1 MLFKSIKK
9 TKLATIVVSVVT
21 AISLINVAPVDSVV
35 QVAYAE
41 NKYDGGIGQLGITG
55 SDEDGWQLTGQS
67 DSTKGAIES
76 AIAFIK
82 WISLVGTLLLL
93 GVFIINLLKLGASGT
108 NVQARAAAQQGLVWS
123 GISAAVLSIAST
135 VFFFLSNTLT
145 KAAKGE

>member
-21 AISLINVAPVDSVV
+21 AISLINVAPIDSVA
-35 QVAYAE
+35 QVAYADSSF
-41 NKYDGGIGQLGITG
+41 DGGLGGLTVTG
-55 SDEDGWQLTGQS
+55 DDTNGWGLTGHS
-67 DSTKGAIES
+67 NSTKGALNS

-82 WISLVGTLLLL
+82 WISLAGTLLLL
-93 GVFIINLLKLGASGT
+93 GVFIVNLLKLGASGT

-135 VFFFLSNTLT
+135 VFFFLASTLT
-145 KAAKGE
+145 NAAKGE